1 MMDTPTMTPVAIDAS
16 YYARRM
22 ATLQAAAAE
31 LPEPKCAVCADTRWE
46 RLQQEGPRVVR
57 RCTAC
62 VGVNTAPDCRDCP
75 GPLKGANL
83 GNYQAN
89 DDNAVALDSSR
100 RWLAAPLGDLYLHG
114 GVGVGKTR
122 LCVSLLNEGLTKGK
136 AGRFVRVSLFLDRL
150 RIAMTDN
157 TSSEVEAALLN
168 NFFTVPVLG
177 MDDLGAD
184 KGSDYGRRVLQTILD
199 QRLDHGLRT
208 VWTSNL
214 SLDQLSEFYGDD
226 RLASRIAGASVV
238 VELAGADRRIA

>member
-1 MMDTPTMTPVAIDAS
+1 MSSPVAVYVDHYAS
-16 YYARRM
+16 RM
-22 ATLQAAAAE
+22 AELQAAAAE
-31 LPEPKCAVCADTRWE
+31 LPEPKCAVCLDTRWE
-46 RLQQEGPRVVR
+46 RFLKDGYSFVR
-57 RCTAC
+57 RCEVC
-62 VGVNTAPDCRDCP
+62 RGINTEPDCRDCP
-75 GPLKGANL
+75 SPLKGATL
-83 GNYQAN
+83 TNYQAN